1 MANLSVIFNAV
12 DNLSSKLSTMGS
24 QVDSVADS
32 FDSIEQGADSAFDSV
47 EQGAEQAENS
57 LDAFAQACADGMME
71 AFQQMAEEANLT
83 EDEIEATIREL
94 PDFFRGIGDG
104 MEEALN
110 GVGDEADEAGEDV
123 ENLGRKF
130 KKTGEDGEES
140 GEKMKNAMSSL
151 EGVLAA
157 AGIVAGLKKIA
168 SAFAECAEQAEQVET
183 AYAKLETIA
192 GSGPMDTLK
201 GQIQDLSS
209 ETGIAAAD
217 LADVAYN
224 AISAGTAVEDS
235 VTMAATASKL
245 ATAGFTD
252 TSSAL
257 SVLTTALNAYGDS
270 AGTAEQISD
279 SLITVQNLGVTTVAD
294 LSANMGKAIATA
306 SAYNV
311 SLDNLESSYISIT
324 KAGINT
330 AEGTTYISSMLKEL
344 GTESS
349 SVAKILEEET
359 GQSFAELMAS
369 GNSLAD
375 VLGILYN
382 ACDQDATALMNLWGS
397 AEAGK
402 ASNAIVSQGLE
413 EFNDNLT
420 TLQESAGAT
429 AKAYETMADTTEFA
443 HNKMENSMTNFQTAV
458 GNNLNPMLEKIY
470 NGASTVLDW
479 MTKIT
484 EKAPILTS
492 LVTAVAVAV
501 GVLAVAITGY
511 TVVTKVAAAAE
522 AAYTAMLET
531 EAGAMTL
538 KLGLVG
544 ALTAALAILA
554 VSIMSAQ
561 EEEEEMT
568 ASTDAMNDRLSEL
581 NSKYEETCE
590 QFGETSAEAQELKG
604 EMTELENE
612 IEANSMTLAE
622 FYEHLNNVCDA
633 HDDIV
638 NSFRSVQEEADKNQA
653 TTDNLINKL
662 RELSES
668 ADDSTESQVEMEAI
682 VKRLNQMYPELGIS
696 IDDVNNNL
704 DELAEKIEKVN
715 GATKQAEYEAAQQT
729 YADLIAEQDEL
740 IAAQE
745 EAAANLDRARQKYSD
760 QSLIAGT
767 WNEFWGSGQTEAL
780 DDAQAAYD
788 RVNAAVAENQA
799 LLDETAGVMESYTDV
814 VNGTSEEVISA
825 EDAVSIA
832 IAQNQEAVEALAEEY
847 QAAYDAALSS
857 IQGQW
862 ELWETADEV
871 ATASIEDMNAA
882 MESQI
887 EYWNNYAENLESLHA
902 RNIDGLDEMVASMD
916 DGSTESAA
924 YLQAMSEA
932 SDEELA
938 AMVANF
944 QNLQEAQAATAD
956 DMATLSTDFDARLA
970 EIEAS
975 FKDTVSN
982 MNMESEAYSAAQS
995 TIQGYIDGI
1004 KSMQDSA
1011 AAAAAAVASAASA
1024 NLNSGSGGSTDHHA
1038 AGTLSSGSVYI
1049 AGDSPYGSSPYGEL
1063 ILSGGGDTVFPASET
1078 NKIIQAVNNYNEYNE
1093 DSSKENKAVT
1103 DESERD
1109 NENTYVLASSAGTYQ
1124 STSSSKTITLD
1135 IKGSGSMT
1143 IDSGTDKETVWDNIK
1158 DNIKSSIMGI
1168 LSEEIFE
1175 GSEGAYEF

>member
-12 DNLSSKLSTMGS
+12 DNISNKLSTIGS

-32 FDSIEQGADSAFDSV
+32 FSKIEQESDEAFDAV
-47 EQGAEQAENS
+47 ADGAEDAENTME
-57 LDAFAQACADGMME
+57 AFAESVADGMIE
-71 AFQQMAEEANLT
+71 AFKEMAEEANLS
-83 EDEIEATIREL
+83 EEEIEATIREL
-94 PDFFRGIGDG
+94 PGFFKGIGEG
-104 MEEALN
+104 MEEALD
-110 GVGDEADEAGEDV
+110 GVGDEADKTGDDIEELGEEFEDT
-123 ENLGRKF
+123 GRKG
-130 KKTGEDGEES
+130 KKSSED
-140 GEKMKNAMSSL
+140 MKDGMNAL
-151 EGVLAA
+151 EGFLAA
-157 AGIVAGLKKIA
+157 AGIVTALKKIA
-168 SAFAECAEQAEQVET
+168 SAFADCAAQAETVET

-192 GSGPMDTLK
+192 GAGAMDSLK
-201 GQIQDLSS
+201 GQIQALSS

-257 SVLTTALNAYGDS
+257 SVLTTAINAYGDA

-344 GTESS
+344 GTEGS
-349 SVAKILEEET
+349 SVAKVLEEET

-369 GNSLAD
+369 GYSLAD
-375 VLGILYN
+375 VLGVLYT
-382 ACDQDATALMNLWGS
+382 ACDNDATALMNLWGS

-413 EFNDNLT
+413 EFNDNLV

-429 AKAYETMADTTEFA
+429 ADAYATMADTTEYA
-443 HNKMENSMTNFQTAV
+443 HTRMENSMTNLETAV
-458 GNNLNPMLEKIY
+458 GNNLNPMLEKLY
-470 NGASTVLDW
+470 NGAATVLDW
-479 MTKIT
+479 MAKIT

-501 GVLAVAITGY
+501 GILAVAITGY

-604 EMTELENE
+604 EMTELESE

-633 HDDIV
+633 HDNIV
-638 NSFRSVQEEADKNQA
+638 SSFRSVQEEADKNQA

-668 ADDSTESQVEMEAI
+668 ADDSTESQAEMEAI

-745 EAAANLDRARQKYSD
+745 EAAANLDRAREKYSD
-760 QSLIAGT
+760 QNWVSGT
-767 WNEFWGSGQTEAL
+767 WNELWGSGATEAL

-788 RVNAAVAENQA
+788 RVNAAVQENQS
-799 LLDETAGVMESYTDV
+799 LLDETAAVMESYTDV

-871 ATASIEDMNAA
+871 TEASIEDMNAA
-882 MESQI
+882 MQSQI
-887 EYWNNYAENLESLHA
+887 DYWNSYAENLESLHA
-902 RNIDGLDEMVASMD
+902 RNIEGLDEMVASMD

-944 QNLQEAQAATAD
+944 ENLQEAQAATAD

-975 FKDTVSN
+975 FEDTVSN

-1004 KSMQDSA
+1004 KSMRDSA
-1011 AAAAAAVASAASA
+1011 AAAAAAVANAASA
-1024 NLNSGSGGSTDHHA
+1024 NLKTSGSGGSTEHHA
-1038 AGTLSSGSVYI
+1038 KGTLSSGDVYI
-1049 AGDSPYGSSPYGEL
+1049 AGEEGEEL

-1078 NKIIQAVNNYNEYNE
+1078 NKIIQAVNNYEGNTDNSETTN
-1093 DSSKENKAVT
+1093 NNAIT
-1103 DESERD
+1103 DESSRGD
-1109 NENTYVLASSAGTYQ
+1109 SNTYVVANTTGNEEGV
-1124 STSSSKTITLD
+1124 SSSRTVTLD
-1135 IKGSGSMT
+1135 IKGSGSLT
-1143 IDSGTDKETVWDNIK
+1143 IDSGTDKETVWETIK
-1158 DNIKSSIMGI
+1158 DNIKSSVMSI

-1175 GSEGAYEF
+1175 GSEGAYEY

>member
-12 DNLSSKLSTMGS
+12 DNISNKLSSMGS
-24 QVDSVADS
+24 QIDSVAGS

-47 EQGAEQAENS
+47 EQGAEQTENT
-57 LDAFAQACADGMME
+57 LNDFAQSCADGMME

-83 EDEIEATIREL
+83 EDEIEATVREL

-110 GVGDEADEAGEDV
+110 GVGDEVDETGEDV
-123 ENLGRKF
+123 EDLGRKF
-130 KKTGEDGEES
+130 KRTGEEGEES
-140 GEKMKNAMSSL
+140 GDKMKNAMSSL
-151 EGVLAA
+151 EGLLAA

-168 SAFAECAEQAEQVET
+168 SAFGECAEQAEQVET

-192 GSGPMDTLK
+192 GAGPMETLK
-201 GQIQDLSS
+201 GQIQALSS

-235 VTMAATASKL
+235 VSMAATASQL

-252 TSSAL
+252 TGSAL
-257 SVLTTALNAYGDS
+257 SVLTTAINAYGDS
-270 AGTAEQISD
+270 AGTATEIAD

-344 GTESS
+344 GTEGSD
-349 SVAKILEEET
+349 VANILEEQT

-413 EFNDNLT
+413 EFNNNLT
-420 TLQESAGAT
+420 TLQDSAGAT

-443 HNKMENSMTNFQTAV
+443 HNKMENSMTNLQTAV
-458 GNNLNPMLEKIY
+458 GNNLNPMLEKLY

-479 MTKIT
+479 MAKIT

-561 EEEEEMT
+561 EDEVEMT
-568 ASTDAMNDRLSEL
+568 ASTEAMNDKLSDL

-590 QFGETSAEAQELKG
+590 QFGETSAEAQELAG
-604 EMTELENE
+604 EMTELEAE
-612 IEANSMTLAE
+612 IEANSMTLEE
-622 FYEHLNNVCDA
+622 FYNHLNEVCDA
-633 HDDIV
+633 HDNIV
-638 NSFRSVQEEADKNQA
+638 ESFRTVQEESDKNQQI
-653 TTDNLINKL
+653 TDNLINKL
-662 RELSES
+662 RELSDTSEDS
-668 ADDSTESQVEMEAI
+668 AESQAEMEAI

-696 IDDVNNNL
+696 IDDVNGNL

-729 YADLIAEQDEL
+729 YADLIAEQEEL

-745 EAAANLDRARQKYSD
+745 EAAANLSRARDKYSD
-760 QSLIAGT
+760 QNWVSGT
-767 WNEFWGSGQTEAL
+767 WNELWGSGATEAL

-799 LLDETAGVMESYTDV
+799 LLEETGAVMEEYTDL

-832 IAQNQEAVEALAEEY
+832 IAQNQEAVQALAEEY

-871 ATASIEDMNAA
+871 ANASIEDMNAA

-887 EYWNNYAENLESLHA
+887 EYWNNYAENLESLHS
-902 RNIDGLDEMVASMD
+902 RNIEGLDAMVASMD
-916 DGSTESAA
+916 DGSSESAA
-924 YLQAMSEA
+924 YLQAMASA
-932 SDEELA
+932 SDEELT

-944 QNLQEAQAATAD
+944 ESLQESQATTAD
-956 DMATLSTDFDARLA
+956 KMASLSTDFDARLA

-975 FKDTVSN
+975 FEDTVSN
-982 MNMESEAYSAAQS
+982 MNMESEAYAAAQS
-995 TIQGYIDGI
+995 TIQGYINGI

-1011 AAAAAAVASAASA
+1011 AAAAAAVANAASS
-1024 NLNSGSGGSTDHHA
+1024 NLTTSGTSGGTEHHA
-1038 AGTLSSGSVYI
+1038 KGTLSSGDVYI
-1049 AGDSPYGSSPYGEL
+1049 AGDSPFGGNNPYSEM
-1063 ILSGGGDTVFPASET
+1063 ILSGGNDTVFPASET
-1078 NKIIQAVNNYNEYNE
+1078 NKIIQAVNNYE
-1093 DSSKENKAVT
+1093 DNTENNNNAVT
-1103 DESERD
+1103 DESQRGD
-1109 NENTYVLASSAGTYQ
+1109 TNTFVLASSAGNQ
-1124 STSSSKTITLD
+1124 EGASSSKTITLD
-1135 IKGSGSMT
+1135 IKGSGSLS
-1143 IDSGTDKETVWDNIK
+1143 IDSGTDKETVWESIK
-1158 DNIKSSIMGI
+1158 DNIKSSVMSI

-1175 GSEGAYEF
+1175 GSEGAYEY

>member
-83 EDEIEATIREL
+83 EDEIEATVREL

-123 ENLGRKF
+123 EDLGRKF

-140 GEKMKNAMSSL
+140 GDKMKNSL
-151 EGVLAA
+151 QSIESLLAA

-168 SAFAECAEQAEQVET
+168 SAFTECAEQAETVET

-192 GSGPMDTLK
+192 GSGPMDSLK

-235 VTMAATASKL
+235 VSMAATASKL

-257 SVLTTALNAYGDS
+257 SVLTTAINAYGDS
-270 AGTAEQISD
+270 AGTATEIAD

-344 GTESS
+344 GTEGSA
-349 SVAKILEEET
+349 VANVLEEET

-375 VLGILYN
+375 VLGILYT
-382 ACDQDATALMNLWGS
+382 ACDNDATALMNLWGS

-413 EFNDNLT
+413 EFNDNLI
-420 TLQESAGAT
+420 TLQESAGST

-443 HNKMENSMTNFQTAV
+443 HNKMQNSISNLETQI
-458 GNNLNPMLEKIY
+458 GNGLNPALENVY
-470 NGASTVLDW
+470 NTISSFADGLAKVAEKCPWLTGLIAGVATGIGVL
-479 MTKIT
+479 T
-484 EKAPILTS
+484 
-492 LVTAVAVAV
+492 VAV
-501 GVLAVAITGY
+501 I
-511 TVVTKVAAAAE
+511 
-522 AAYTAMLET
+522 AYTAAKKLAVIAEEAHAAMLASES
-531 EAGAMTL
+531 GAMAL
-538 KLGLVG
+538 QLGLWG
-544 ALTAALAILA
+544 AIAAAVIVATVAIA
-554 VSIMSAQ
+554 SYYDQ
-561 EEEEEMT
+561 EEEMT
-568 ASTDAMNDRLSEL
+568 ASTVAMQEEL
-581 NSKYEETCE
+581 ASTEEEYKKTCE
-590 QFGETSAEAQELKG
+590 ALGETSDEAVTLKAEMDAL
-604 EMTELENE
+604 NDE
-612 IEANSMTLAE
+612 IENNGMTLE
-622 FYEHLNNVCDA
+622 QFYNQLNNLCDA
-633 HDDIV
+633 HDNIV
-638 NSFRSVQEEADKNQA
+638 ESFRSVQDEADKNQQI
-653 TTDNLINKL
+653 TDSLIGKL
-662 RELSES
+662 KELSDGSEDS
-668 ADDSTESQVEMEAI
+668 AESQAEMEAV
-682 VKRLNQMYPELGIS
+682 VKRLNLLYPELGIS
-696 IDDVNNNL
+696 IDDVNGNL

-715 GATKQAEYEAAQQT
+715 GATRQAEYEAAQQT
-729 YADLIAEQDEL
+729 WTDLIAEQKEL
-740 IAAQE
+740 TAAQE
-745 EAAANLDRARQKYSD
+745 EAAANLDRAREKYSN
-760 QSLIAGT
+760 QNLVSGT
-767 WNEFWGSGQTEAL
+767 WNELWGTGATEAL

-788 RVNAAVAENQA
+788 RVNAAVEENAALIAETEGIMN
-799 LLDETAGVMESYTDV
+799 EYTDV

-871 ATASIEDMNAA
+871 TEASIEDMNAA
-882 MESQI
+882 MQSQI
-887 EYWNNYAENLESLHA
+887 DYWNSYAENLESLHA
-902 RNIDGLDEMVASMD
+902 RNIEGLDEMVASMD

-944 QNLQEAQAATAD
+944 ENLQEAQAATAD

-975 FKDTVSN
+975 FEDTVSN

-1011 AAAAAAVASAASA
+1011 AAAAAAVANAASA
-1024 NLNSGSGGSTDHHA
+1024 NLKTSGSGGSTEHHA
-1038 AGTLSSGSVYI
+1038 KGILSSGDVYI
-1049 AGDSPYGSSPYGEL
+1049 AGEEGEEL

-1078 NKIIQAVNNYNEYNE
+1078 NKIIQAVNNYEGNTDNSETTN
-1093 DSSKENKAVT
+1093 NNAIT
-1103 DESERD
+1103 DESSRGD
-1109 NENTYVLASSAGTYQ
+1109 SNTYVVANTTGNEEGV
-1124 STSSSKTITLD
+1124 SSSRTVTLD
-1135 IKGSGSMT
+1135 IKGSGSLT
-1143 IDSGTDKETVWDNIK
+1143 VDSGTDKETVWETIK
-1158 DNIKSSIMGI
+1158 DNIKSSVMSI

-1175 GSEGAYEF
+1175 GSEGAYEY